1 EAMTSHRPYRPALGL
16 EVALDEVKSGSG
28 TRYDE
33 ASVNAVVS
41 LVAEGVIK
49 QTEQGGTLVRRDTDS
64 AIRAESARENANR
77 KRRGVTS

>member
-1 EAMTSHRPYRPALGL
+1 MTSHRPYRPALGL

-33 ASVNAVVS
+33 AAVNAVVS

-49 QTEQGGTLVRRDTDS
+49 QAEQGGTLVRRDTDS
-64 AIRAESARENANR
+64 AIRAEGAKENASQEPR
-77 KRRGVTS
+77 VVTS